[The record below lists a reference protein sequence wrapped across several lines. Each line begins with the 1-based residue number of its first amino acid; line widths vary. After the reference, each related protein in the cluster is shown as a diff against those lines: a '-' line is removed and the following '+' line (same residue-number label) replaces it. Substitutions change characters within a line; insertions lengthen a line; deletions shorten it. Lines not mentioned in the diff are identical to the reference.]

1 VLAIHSSIHNFQF
14 LIPNFQSLR
23 STLKLATFNLQLATF
38 LAVALATHAA
48 TAPSTNTDL
57 PQTFP
62 TPQAA
67 VAALS
72 TAVTTQNADALHD
85 IFGPNA
91 DDVQNPDRVQA
102 TNEFN
107 TFAEALNTTNR
118 LVKDSDTNYVLEV
131 GTNFWPFPIP
141 LVNQQGHWFF
151 DTSAGKE
158 ELFNRRIGRN
168 ELNTLETI
176 RAYVGAQREYAGR
189 DRNGDEVLQFAQRIF
204 SSPGKKDGLY
214 WPSDLDGE
222 ESPLGPLIA
231 EAQSAGY
238 TPKSGEA
245 TEPPE
250 PFHGYYFKILT
261 CQGKHAPGEAYDYV
275 INGRMIAGFALI
287 AWPATYD
294 ESGIMTFIVNQQGRV
309 YQKDLGPKTDK
320 LARKMTSY
328 DPDPTWQVSPD

>member
-1 VLAIHSSIHNFQF
+1 MFGVLPPTTPSHA
-14 LIPNFQSLR
+14 PR
-23 STLKLATFNLQLATF
+23 STLSRSHALTLHAPTLQLATF
-38 LAVALATHAA
+38 LALSLTLAVNATNAA
-48 TAPSTNTDL
+48 TTNTA
-57 PQTFP
+57 QSFP
-62 TPQAA
+62 SPQAA
-67 VAALS
+67 VSALS
-72 TAVTTQNADALHD
+72 AAVNSQNADALHD
-85 IFGPNA
+85 IFGPEA
-91 DDVQNPDRVQA
+91 EDIQNPDRVQA

-107 TFAEALNTTNR
+107 TFFEALNVTNR
-118 LVKDSDTNYVLEV
+118 LVKNSDTNYTLEV

-141 LVNQQGHWFF
+141 LVNRQGSWVF
-151 DTSAGKE
+151 DTEAGKE

-176 RAYVGAQREYAGR
+176 RAYVGAQREYASR

-231 EAQSAGY
+231 EAQDAGY

-261 CQGKHAPGEAYDYV
+261 RQGKHAPGEAYDYV

-309 YQKDLGPKTDK
+309 YQKDFGPKTDK
-320 LARKMTSY
+320 LARKITVY
-328 DPDPTWQVSPD
+328 DPDSTWQLSPD